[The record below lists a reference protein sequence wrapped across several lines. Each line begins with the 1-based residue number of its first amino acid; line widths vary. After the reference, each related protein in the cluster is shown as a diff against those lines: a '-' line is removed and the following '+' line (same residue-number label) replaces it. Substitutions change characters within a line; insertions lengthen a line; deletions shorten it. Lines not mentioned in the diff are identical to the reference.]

1 MRKNSTAI
9 DLEGLP
15 GIENLAPRSPAVR
28 GQRPLR
34 GALWGSL
41 AKKKARQDSAGLY
54 SQMRQKPVQDGR
66 FIWQL
71 VGVLAT

>member
-1 MRKNSTAI
+1 M
-9 DLEGLP
+9 GQ
-15 GIENLAPRSPAVR
+15 PRE
-28 GQRPLR
+28 
-34 GALWGSL
+34 
-41 AKKKARQDSAGLY
+41 KKARQDSAGLY